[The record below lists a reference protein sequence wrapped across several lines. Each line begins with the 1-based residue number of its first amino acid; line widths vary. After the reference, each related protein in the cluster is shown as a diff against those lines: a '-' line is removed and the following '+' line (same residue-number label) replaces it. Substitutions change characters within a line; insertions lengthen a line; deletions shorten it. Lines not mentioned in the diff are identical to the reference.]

1 MMSSKSFSKLKSGTK
16 KSMSLSPE
24 TLRARLRLERWEKSG
39 RKHWELYCHLLSPH
53 VLLDALK
60 LILAN
65 AGAAGVDEIEC
76 KDIKGHEWD
85 FVVNLRSE
93 LKDRRYAASA
103 LRRVYIPK
111 KDGTKRP
118 LGMPTLKDRVV
129 QRALVLLLEPIYE
142 QVFLPCSYGFR
153 PKRKSVECVY
163 EVAKETFRYR
173 HVLDADIEA
182 FFDNVVHQKM
192 MGALKKKIVDPRVL
206 ELIHG
211 FLKSGFCEWGKPWQ
225 ATERGTPQGGPLSP
239 MLANIYLHYALD
251 EKFAALGSSG
261 AKLFRFADDFV
272 VIAKT
277 KGELEMLLNEIK
289 HWLSEVGLNLKTEKT
304 RLVDMTNEKRSHD
317 SKFDFL
323 GFKLHLRS
331 FSDNPKRFWIARQP
345 SEKTRKSFQDKLKAT
360 LRPQISP
367 DQALHKIRELW
378 VGWSNYFRY
387 GNSNRILQKSLR
399 VIRRRITM
407 FLRMKYRQQR
417 RPVPWFKLFGRID
430 QIMHSIRCPQVIPNP
445 YLQQALSL

>member
-1 MMSSKSFSKLKSGTK
+1 
-16 KSMSLSPE
+16 MSLSPE
-24 TLRARLRLERWEKSG
+24 TLRARLRLEKWEKSD
-39 RKHWELYCHLLSPH
+39 RKHWELYCHMLNPH

-111 KDGTKRP
+111 KDGSKRP
-118 LGMPTLKDRVV
+118 LGMPTIKDRVV

-153 PKRKSVECVY
+153 PKRKSVECVF
-163 EVAKETFRYR
+163 EVAKETFRHR

-182 FFDNVVHQKM
+182 FFDRVVHRKM
-192 MGALKKKIVDPRVL
+192 MGMLKKKIHDPRIL
-206 ELIHG
+206 ALIHG

-225 ATERGTPQGGPLSP
+225 ATEKGTPQGGPLSP

-251 EKFAALGSSG
+251 EKFATLKSSG

-277 KGELEMLLNEIK
+277 RGELEMLMREIQG
-289 HWLSEVGLNLKTEKT
+289 WLSEASLNLKAEKT
-304 RLVDMTNEKRSHD
+304 RLVDMTNKNRSYK

-323 GFKLHLRS
+323 GFKLHLRG
-331 FSDNPKRFWIARQP
+331 FADNPKRFWIARQP
-345 SEKTRKSFQDKLKAT
+345 SEKSRKSFQDKLRMM
-360 LRPQISP
+360 LRPQLNII
-367 DQALHKIRELW
+367 QAAEKIRELW

-387 GNSNRILQKSLR
+387 GNSNNILQKSLR
-399 VIRRRITM
+399 VIRRQILV
-407 FLRMKYRQQR
+407 FLRIKFRQQR
-417 RPVPWFKLFGRID
+417 RPVPWSKLLPRLERI
-430 QIMHSIRCPQVIPNP
+430 MNLIRCPQVIPNP
-445 YLQQALSL
+445 YIQQAFVL